1 MPGLLQA
8 FLGLALLVE
17 GLLFGFHL
25 KGTELDWK
33 LHLLLVVVILLAA
46 GVCVAEISHPHSL
59 MLSTARAQLVLL
71 QGIWFYQIAQI
82 LFKGAFPLP
91 VLGPVKTAGCSRAA
105 CICSREPTV
114 PHFVMVSTAGLFASK
129 SDKQFSLVW
138 FG

>member
-1 MPGLLQA
+1 M
-8 FLGLALLVE
+8 E

-82 LFKGAFPLP
+82 LFKGALP
-91 VLGPVKTAGCSRAA
+91 PPPCT
-105 CICSREPTV
+105 
-114 PHFVMVSTAGLFASK
+114 
-129 SDKQFSLVW
+129 
-138 FG
+138 